1 MYNTVFYLI
10 IGIFLFDYLV
20 ELYLNYLNGKQRELP
35 LPKELQGVYDDEKL
49 KKAIEYDKTNVKFET
64 LTGSF
69 NTLLILL
76 MFFAGGF
83 ALVDQWAG
91 NYTENMIF
99 KGLIFF
105 GILGFASDIINTPF
119 SIYHTFVIEERFG
132 FNKTTPKTF
141 ILDKIKGWVLS
152 AILGGLI
159 MGLVIWFYYENMT
172 YFWLYA
178 WGLVTLF
185 MIFFSMFYSNL
196 IVPLFNKQTPLEEGE
211 LKEAINQFA
220 EKQNF
225 KLSNI
230 YTIDGSKRSTKA
242 NAYFSG
248 LGAKKRIVL
257 YDTLINDLSTSE
269 IVAVIA
275 HEIGHYKHKHTYKS
289 MVISVIQTG
298 FTLYILSLLVS
309 NPALSEALGVNQPSF
324 HIGVIAFGIL
334 YSPISTIMGLGLNV
348 LSRKFEYQADEFATV
363 NSDSDSLI
371 SSLKKLSVNNLSNLN
386 PHPWYV
392 FFHYSH
398 PTLLQRIRG
407 MKKISK

>member
-35 LPKELQGVYDDEKL
+35 LPKELQGVYDDQKL